1 MLLFIY
7 VYLQRLGYYK
17 ARYLAVRDKRTDNK
31 EGHVT
36 IIIDGMDQNTTML
49 PWYPRVR
56 RRLIRLVR

>member
-1 MLLFIY
+1 MDPIF
-7 VYLQRLGYYK
+7 VSVQRLGYYK
-17 ARYLAVRDKRTDNK
+17 ARYLAVRDKRTERP

-56 RRLIRLVR
+56 LCVYS